1 MYVVQYRRQLG
12 SAVPC
17 QVRNQSGNCPLVL
30 TFYMILYVTNQ
41 LFFLFFFFKS
51 VTPDGFFQ
59 HEQERHP
66 CLQTH
71 VWQTNR
77 KQICDASLLCDI
89 AWPPADKINTGWI
102 SSRSQSIVQWSR
114 IEVTSL
120 DAEILA
126 LEPTARL
133 RNPLTSPCSCSAYSL
148 TVWSSCRVPRRIRG
162 IIWSVHLCSLF
173 IWPKMILGVRL
184 QNRRSQSSAGCV
196 HTWFIWF
203 TSRRDDLNFFHF
215 EIQF

>member
-1 MYVVQYRRQLG
+1 MVSFSMSRNGIHVCRRMCGKLTGSRYVMHR
-12 SAVPC
+12 
-17 QVRNQSGNCPLVL
+17 
-30 TFYMILYVTNQ
+30 FFVT
-41 LFFLFFFFKS
+41 LR
-51 VTPDGFFQ
+51 D
-59 HEQERHP
+59 
-66 CLQTH
+66 
-71 VWQTNR
+71 
-77 KQICDASLLCDI
+77 
-89 AWPPADKINTGWI
+89 PPADKINTGWI

-126 LEPTARL
+126 LVPTARL

-173 IWPKMILGVRL
+173 IWPKMILGVGL